1 MLERI
6 SRAALVGMVAG
17 AAAGFVVALLPSSL
31 SGGVTVIG
39 GLVAGAVGGFVAG
52 AIERIVESWVE
63 KD

>member
-1 MLERI
+1 MLEKV

-17 AAAGFVVALLPSSL
+17 AAAGFVVALLPGSL
-31 SGGVTVIG
+31 SGGVTVLG

-52 AIERIVESWVE
+52 AMERIIELWVE